1 MNIQKLDYNNKL
13 FRLTNENEIK
23 WIIHQI
29 YVDET
34 QDFTQAELCLLLRMC
49 HSPNEMFLT
58 GDTAQSIMRGIS
70 FRFEDLRSLFFY
82 ANRCTHVTGKSSLV
96 KVPKTVWI

>member
-1 MNIQKLDYNNKL
+1 MN
-13 FRLTNENEIK
+13 

-34 QDFTQAELCLLLRMC
+34 QDFTQAELCLLLRVC

-58 GDTAQSIMRGIS
+58 GDTAQSIMRGIA
-70 FRFEDLRSLFFY
+70 FRFNDLRSLFFY
-82 ANRCTHVTGKSSLV
+82 AKKSMHAIGKSAGV
-96 KVPKTVWI
+96 KVPEKVSSFFPRTIHVLREQIL